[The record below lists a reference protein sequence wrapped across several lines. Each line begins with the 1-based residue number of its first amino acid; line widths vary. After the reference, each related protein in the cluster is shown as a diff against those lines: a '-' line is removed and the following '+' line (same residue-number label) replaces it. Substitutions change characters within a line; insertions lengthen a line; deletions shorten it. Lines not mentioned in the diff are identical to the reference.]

1 MCSSDLASIYAW
13 TGAIARR
20 GQLDGSPEVVAFAH
34 ALERSVI
41 ETIEGGTMTK
51 DLLALTTTP
60 NPKGVDTWAFMDA
73 VAARLITH
81 L

>member
-1 MCSSDLASIYAW
+1 VASIYAW

-20 GQLDGSPEVVAFAH
+20 GELDGTPEVVSFAH
-34 ALERSVI
+34 ALERAVI

-60 NPKGVDTWAFMDA
+60 DPKGVDTWSFMDA
-73 VAARLITH
+73 VASRLATH

>member
-1 MCSSDLASIYAW
+1 M
-13 TGAIARR
+13 
-20 GQLDGSPEVVAFAH
+20 
-34 ALERSVI
+34 I